1 LTAGAGQAR
10 AQANIGAAAEA
21 HNQVSRDLAGAA
33 GPLNAGDDVFRNEIV
48 RTGAES
54 TAKLVFLDSTNLA
67 VGPTSRV
74 TLDVFVYS
82 GQTSVGKMTVNLAKG
97 VFRFTTGAL
106 DKKAYE
112 IVTPTAAIGVRG
124 TVLDIDVRGATTRV
138 TLIEGLAVVFP
149 RRPGINFA
157 QAMRICAGGGRCG
170 GVLLNRPGQTAEV
183 RKTKGG
189 ALQAGLT
196 STPVDV
202 GSLCSGSL
210 CSGTAYASLGTPGGS
225 QLASFGGGFPAG
237 ALCGR

>member
-1 LTAGAGQAR
+1 MAAAGGEAR
-10 AQANIGAAAEA
+10 AQANIGATAEA

-33 GPLNAGDDVFRNEIV
+33 GPLNVGDDVFRNEIV
-48 RTGAES
+48 RTAADS

-67 VGPTSRV
+67 IGPTSLV

-82 GQTSVGKMTVNLAKG
+82 GQTSVQKMTVNLAKG

-138 TLIEGLAVVFP
+138 TLIEGLAVVFA

-157 QAMRICAGGGRCG
+157 QAMRICAGGGRCS
-170 GVLLNRPGQTAEV
+170 GVVLNHPGQTAEV
-183 RKTKGG
+183 RRTKSG

-202 GSLCSGSL
+202 GSLGEGSL
-210 CSGTAYASLGTPGGS
+210 GSATAYASLGAPGGS